1 MSHTDPARR
10 LAEAEKTIQMLQ
22 DELLETSNGLVAL
35 TLKLSEL
42 EHTTSEFFADTSHDL
57 RAPLH
62 SINGFVKLLFDGKR
76 RDPETRRRFLKIIDE
91 QSEQLGNL
99 VDHRLDGS
107 RVEAG
112 RLSLRRDPLSVER
125 LIKDAVESLS
135 VRAESR
141 GVELEVDL
149 YPELPVVEGD
159 EQRIVQVLH
168 NLIRN
173 AIRSSR
179 PGTKVVVSGRALN
192 SEVLVQV
199 EDRGDGIPAE
209 ALPRLFERFSQ
220 VDGAATR
227 DSPGTGLGLY
237 IARGIIDATGGRI
250 WVDSTLR
257 EGSTFSFTLPL
268 SPNPPMRSGL
278 GVGTRGEGRG
288 TRRSALDSD
297 KWGRWRPLVG
307 VGGADGGPG
316 QRRWGGVGGTACKGR
331 QSRTGP
337 VRLCGVVE

>member
-1 MSHTDPARR
+1 MSETDPSRR
-10 LAEAEKTIQMLQ
+10 LAEAEKTLQMLQ

-42 EHTTSEFFADTSHDL
+42 ERTTSEFFADTSHEI
-57 RAPLH
+57 RSPLH
-62 SINGFVKLLFDGKR
+62 SINGFVKLLLDGKR
-76 RDPETRRRFLKIIDE
+76 RDPETRRKFLKIIDQ

-99 VDHRLDGS
+99 VDDRLDGS

-125 LIKDAVESLS
+125 LINGVAESLS
-135 VRAESR
+135 ARAGSS

-149 YPELPVVEGD
+149 YSELPVVEGD
-159 EQRIVQVLH
+159 EQRIVQVLD

-179 PGTKVVVSGRALN
+179 PGTKVVVRARVLN

-209 ALPRLFERFSQ
+209 ALPRLFERFYQ
-220 VDGAATR
+220 VDGAATT
-227 DSPGTGLGLY
+227 DNPGTGLGLY
-237 IARGIIDATGGRI
+237 IARGIIDATGGRM

-268 SPNPPMRSGL
+268 RPRGRLPEDTVPVVDDEPPG
-278 GVGTRGEGRG
+278 
-288 TRRSALDSD
+288 
-297 KWGRWRPLVG
+297 
-307 VGGADGGPG
+307 
-316 QRRWGGVGGTACKGR
+316 
-331 QSRTGP
+331 
-337 VRLCGVVE
+337 